1 MCGVL
6 PTTFGSNWTKL
17 IFSRQFP
24 KEFVLLWDAVY
35 AMGFELIECIF
46 VAMVRM
52 RTSGAD
58 QKVFRLDFCLFFRSL
73 QSVPCCC
80 PAM

>member
-1 MCGVL
+1 M

-35 AMGFELIECIF
+35 ALGFDLIESIF
-46 VAMVRM
+46 VAMV
-52 RTSGAD
+52 SLSIA
-58 QKVFRLDFCLFFRSL
+58 VF
-73 QSVPCCC
+73 
-80 PAM
+80 